1 MNSDAQIERESDL
14 ITAIL
19 AGDIQLFR
27 QLIRPY
33 EQSVYNKS
41 LSYMKNVDDAKDVE
55 QETFVRAFRKLGAFR
70 GDSSLSTWLIS
81 IALNEAR
88 GRLRRWRTSLVVP
101 LDEFWDEERFAPS
114 AFLLNWRP
122 LPSELVKR
130 KEIGKLIHEAVKK
143 LPSIYQQVFILSEA
157 KQLNVKETA
166 RILHPSIPMVK
177 SRLHRARIMSRRQLA
192 PKLKGNQW
200 CIEAGAAIDARTT

>member
-1 MNSDAQIERESDL
+1 MNFNAQIERESDL

-41 LSYMKNVDDAKDVE
+41 LSYMKNVDNAKDVV

-70 GDSSLSTWLIS
+70 GDSSFSTWLIS

-88 GRLRRWRTSLVVP
+88 GRLRRRRTSLVVP

-114 AFLLNWRP
+114 SFLRDWRP
-122 LPSELVKR
+122 LPSGLVER
-130 KEIGKLIHEAVKK
+130 KEVKNLIQEAVKK
-143 LPSIYQQVFILSEA
+143 LPSIYQQVFILREA
-157 KQLNVKETA
+157 KQFNVKETA
-166 RILHPSIPMVK
+166 QILDISIPMVK
-177 SRLHRARIMSRRQLA
+177 SRLHRARIMLRRQLA
-192 PKLKGNQW
+192 PKLKGNRW
-200 CIEAGAAIDARTT
+200 CNRSECSPNK